1 MTRRN
6 RRRQFADAAII
17 CMAES
22 LEARSLLTAA
32 IPAIQIDNQAP
43 EVLGELNA
51 NALLFVEDNG
61 ATQLYSSDGTQAG
74 TTLITSI
81 SAVIDRSVQ
90 TEAVADNLFFVAF
103 GPDGAELWKTDGS
116 AGGTMQVVDLNPGAA
131 NASPKELTAYDG
143 QLYFAATTAAD
154 GRELFRT
161 DGTASGTI
169 LAPGAVAGTEGV
181 GPTELHVFD
190 NVLFYSSTATLDLHR
205 TDGTQAGTSMFAEGT
220 LPALPEGDRYLDIG
234 TYVVGEV
241 NGRMIVH
248 RTTGNEFTQVRHLL
262 SYSSAS
268 DINPQVLVGFGL
280 GDRIQPGFTHYAIS
294 NDRLIFQETWY
305 FTLNAKQPPW
315 NTIWYSDGTTAG
327 TQDVD
332 QYTSRFTPAA
342 GVMPGAFRGNTMY
355 TTLQDQW
362 TDNGSPAEFYY
373 STPASHGAVDT
384 GTNTYFLNQE
394 SGSYVIRK
402 ANAANDGLELV
413 HTSTDAISDPVS
425 ILGELYFT
433 VTNGSESTLWK
444 IDESA
449 QLDPGPMILTPEA
462 DPEAYTEHVGF
473 FVDVSWTAIT
483 DAVSYDVQVTT
494 MVDGVEIL
502 NDSAVGLASTT
513 VTMGVEPGAA
523 SVAVRAKKSD
533 GSVTDWT
540 RQSFGNRVLPPTV
553 TGPAR
558 QVTEPNPR
566 LEWTAVDGA
575 VSYEVWIAKDGKFLT
590 RGTVTNNSALASELF
605 ANGNTN
611 PFSDGAVNRVWVRA
625 NFASGVQTSWSNN
638 YDFVK
643 ASDGLL
649 PAVVIYWTRY
659 GAARDIPIFEW
670 TLREDAATHE
680 ISINRL
686 GDRSTAVYR
695 RTGLTS
701 NIHQLETRLP
711 GGTFEVWARTRFAD
725 GSVTRWG
732 TSPLVHVAPVA
743 RPTITRATHDATT
756 NSLNVEWESP
766 DANVTYEIYV
776 APRENWQAFVVNE
789 TGLTSNS
796 YSTTIAITEPH
807 RVWVRATD
815 SQNNTSFWSYAGD
828 VASSDLTD
836 ALTVTVTLED
846 GDDDRTP
853 LLDWDGLAN
862 VDHYQLYIK
871 RPGANAYTRNLTTNS
886 HVVEE
891 ALPPGEN
898 TVWVRAVF
906 TNGGATKWGDGAKFQ
921 ISSSFADTVPEFS
934 IANNV
939 ATWPTVT
946 GATHYEIWVNQ
957 VDTQGRTIL
966 VRAFH
971 QQQLNGNQQILE
983 MRSGIYRGWLRAF
996 SSDQTATK
1004 WSTAVNFTIAST
1016 NDHDNT
1022 ISEPLNLLSS
1032 FVRPNS
1038 REDTPDAV
1046 QRTGDSSAAYAAE
1059 NPRKTPQQE
1068 SLTSPEQTSTQYVD
1082 AVFRNDLWLA
1092 SERIAE

>member
-6 RRRQFADAAII
+6 RRRQLVDSALI

-43 EVLGELNA
+43 EVLGELNG

-61 ATQLYSSDGTQAG
+61 ATRLYSSDGTQAG

-81 SAVIDRSVQ
+81 SAVVDRSVQ
-90 TEAVADNLFFVAF
+90 TEAVAGNLFFVAF
-103 GPDGAELWKTDGS
+103 GPDGAELWKSDGR

-161 DGTASGTI
+161 DGTASGTV
-169 LAPGAVAGTEGV
+169 LAPGAVSGTEGI

-205 TDGTQAGTSMFAEGT
+205 TNGTQAGTSMFAEGT

-268 DINPQVLVGFGL
+268 DTNPQVLVGFGL

-294 NDRLIFQETWY
+294 NERLIFQETWY

-327 TQDVD
+327 THDVD
-332 QYTSRFTPAA
+332 QFTSRFTPAA

-362 TDNGSPAEFYY
+362 ADNGRPLEFYY
-373 STPASHGAVDT
+373 STPASIGSVDT
-384 GTNTYFLNQE
+384 GTNSYFVNEE
-394 SGSYVIRK
+394 SGNFFIRK

-413 HTSTDAISDPVS
+413 QTSSNAISKPVS
-425 ILGELYFT
+425 MLGELYFT

-462 DPEAYTEHVGF
+462 NPGANTEHVGF
-473 FVDVSWTAIT
+473 YVDVVWAATT

-494 MVDGVEIL
+494 VVDGVEKL
-502 NDSAVGLASTT
+502 NDSAAGIASTT
-513 VTMGVEPGAA
+513 VTMGVDPGPAT
-523 SVAVRAKKSD
+523 VAVRANKSD
-533 GSVTDWT
+533 GSVTDWS
-540 RQSFGNRVLPPTV
+540 RRNFANRISPPTV
-553 TGPAR
+553 TSPAR
-558 QVTEPNPR
+558 QVTEQNPR
-566 LEWTAVDGA
+566 IEWTAVDGA

-611 PFSDGAVNRVWVRA
+611 PFTEGAVNRIWVRA

-649 PAVVIYWTRY
+649 PAVAVYRTGY
-659 GAARDIPIFEW
+659 GAAQDIPIFEW
-670 TLREDAATHE
+670 ELREDAATHE

-686 GDRSTAVYR
+686 GDRSTAVYQ

-732 TSPLVHVAPVA
+732 TSPLRHVAPVA

-756 NSLNVEWESP
+756 NTLNVEWDSP
-766 DANVTYEIYV
+766 DSNVTYEIYV
-776 APRENWQAFVVNE
+776 APRENWRAFVVNE
-789 TGLTSNS
+789 TGLTANT
-796 YSTTIAITEPH
+796 YSTTIALTEPH

-815 SQNNTSFWSYAGD
+815 SQNATSYWSYAGD
-828 VASSDLTD
+828 VTSPDLTD

-846 GDDDRTP
+846 GASDPTP
-853 LLDWDGLAN
+853 LLEWDGLAN
-862 VDHYQLYIK
+862 VDHYQLYIR
-871 RPGANAYTRNLTTNS
+871 RPGTDAYTRNLTTNS
-886 HVVEE
+886 HEVDE
-891 ALPPGEN
+891 ALPAGEN

-906 TNGGATKWGDGAKFQ
+906 SNGGTTKWGDGTKFQ
-921 ISSSFADTVPEFS
+921 ISSSFSDTEPEFS

-957 VDTQGRTIL
+957 LDAQGRTIL
-966 VRAFH
+966 IRAFH
-971 QQQLNGNQQILE
+971 LQQKTGNQQILE
-983 MRSGIYRGWLRAF
+983 MRQGTYRGWLRAF

-1004 WSTAVNFTIAST
+1004 WSAAINFTVASSVEH
-1016 NDHDNT
+1016 DHRIT
-1022 ISEPLNLLSS
+1022 EPLNILSR
-1032 FVRPNS
+1032 FVPPVS
-1038 REDTPDAV
+1038 DEAEA
-1046 QRTGDSSAAYAAE
+1046 GHAAE
-1059 NPRKTPQQE
+1059 YHRKTPQQE
-1068 SLTSPEQTSTQYVD
+1068 SPNITGQTSTGYVD
-1082 AVFRNDLWLA
+1082 AVFRNNLWLA
-1092 SERIAE
+1092 AERIAE